1 MKKLA
6 IIAAAAAFLGLAQA
20 PDLQAAEGIEIP
32 SHDWSFSGLFG
43 TFDRAKQQRGLQVY
57 REVCAACHSLRL
69 VAFRNLTDLG
79 YNEDEVRAI
88 AADYQIEDG
97 PDENGD
103 MFIRDGL
110 ASDRFPPPFPNENA
124 ARAANGGAFPV
135 DLSLITKAR
144 AAGPDYLFHLLI
156 GYQDPP
162 PDVEMMDAMYYNAYF
177 PGHQIAMAPPLME
190 GVISYADGTPATV
203 QQMAEDVT
211 YFLTWA
217 AEPHMEARKQMGMK
231 VILFL
236 LVFTGLLYAVKRKVW
251 ADLH

>member
-6 IIAAAAAFLGLAQA
+6 IITAAAAFLGLAQA
-20 PDLQAAEGIEIP
+20 PVVQAAEEIEIP
-32 SHDWSFSGLFG
+32 SHEWSFSGLFG

-57 REVCAACHSLRL
+57 REVCAACHGLRL

-79 YNEDEVRAI
+79 YNEDEIRSL
-88 AADYQIEDG
+88 AAEYQIEDG

-103 MFIRDGL
+103 MFMREGV
-110 ASDRFPPPFPNENA
+110 ASDFFPPPFPNENA
-124 ARAANGGAFPV
+124 ARMANNGALPP

-144 AAGPDYLFHLLI
+144 QQGPDYLYHLLL

-162 PDVEMMDAMYYNAYF
+162 ADVEMMEGMYYNAYF

-190 GVISYADGTPATV
+190 GVVSYADGTPATTE
-203 QQMAEDVT
+203 QMAEDLT

-217 AEPHMEARKQMGMK
+217 AEPNLEARKQMGMK

-236 LVFTGLLYAVKRKVW
+236 LIFTGLLYAVKRKVW

>member
-20 PDLQAAEGIEIP
+20 PVVQAAEEIEIP
-32 SHDWSFSGLFG
+32 SHEWSFSGLFG

-57 REVCAACHSLRL
+57 REVCAACHGLRL

-79 YNEDEVRAI
+79 YNEDEIRSL
-88 AADYQIEDG
+88 AAEYQVEDG

-103 MFIRDGL
+103 MFMREGV
-110 ASDRFPPPFPNENA
+110 ASDFFPPPFPNENA
-124 ARAANGGAFPV
+124 ARMANNGALPP

-144 AAGPDYLFHLLI
+144 QQGPDYLYHLLL

-162 PDVEMMDAMYYNAYF
+162 ADVEMMEGMYYNAYF

-190 GVISYADGTPATV
+190 GVVSYADGTPATTE
-203 QQMAEDVT
+203 QMAEDLT

-217 AEPHMEARKQMGMK
+217 AEPNLEARKQMGMK

-236 LVFTGLLYAVKRKVW
+236 LIFTGLLYAVKRKVW

>member
-20 PDLQAAEGIEIP
+20 PVVQAAEEVEIP
-32 SHDWSFSGLFG
+32 SHDWSFSGMFG

-57 REVCAACHSLRL
+57 REVCAACHGLRL
-69 VAFRNLTDLG
+69 VAFRNLADLG
-79 YNEDEVRAI
+79 YNEDEIRSL
-88 AADYQIEDG
+88 AADYQVEDG

-103 MFIRDGL
+103 MFMRDGV
-110 ASDRFPPPFPNENA
+110 ASDRFPAPFPNENA
-124 ARAANGGAFPV
+124 ARMANNGALPP

-144 AAGPDYLFHLLI
+144 QQGPDYLYHLLL

-162 PDVEMMDAMYYNAYF
+162 AGVEMMDGMYYNAYF

-190 GVISYADGTPATV
+190 GAISYADGTPATT

-217 AEPHMEARKQMGMK
+217 AEPNLEARKQMGMK

-236 LVFTGLLYAVKRKVW
+236 LIFTGLLYAVKRKVW